1 MPGWIKSTPCARW
14 PFVQN
19 PPRPVRLFYSRAGSV
34 AGEAGRLSM
43 MNRRRALAVVVAA
56 LVVLA
61 LVGAV
66 GISARPAKQDAQF
79 KAAWIY
85 VGPHNDHG
93 WSQAHDKGR
102 LYVQK

>member
-34 AGEAGRLSM
+34 AGEAGGLSM

-61 LVGAV
+61 LVGAG
-66 GISARPAKQDAQF
+66 GISGRAGEQERPVQGGGD
-79 KAAWIY
+79 Y
-85 VGPHNDHG
+85 VGAPHHPRRAQG
-93 WSQAHDKGR
+93 HRQGT
-102 LYVQK
+102 